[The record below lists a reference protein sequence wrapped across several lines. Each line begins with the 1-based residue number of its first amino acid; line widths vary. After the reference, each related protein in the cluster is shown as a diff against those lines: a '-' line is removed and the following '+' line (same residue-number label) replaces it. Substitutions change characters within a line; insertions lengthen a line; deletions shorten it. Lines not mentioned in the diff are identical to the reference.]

1 MIIFGIA
8 ILSFTQIYKLY
19 EKINYDQLCNPIFI
33 FGPLYIGVFF
43 TTRLGIFSAFNP
55 R

>member
-1 MIIFGIA
+1 MLIFGFG
-8 ILSFTQIYKLY
+8 ILSFTQIYQLY

-33 FGPLYIGVFF
+33 FTPLYLVLFF
-43 TTRLGIFSAFNP
+43 ATRIGIFSPFSP